1 MGVATGVK
9 PEKRYSL
16 LAEACHRNTAAELHF
31 DCGEGGLVTARVRLL
46 GLDRQQVLTDRP
58 QSMGKLVVFKRRQ
71 PLLVYFPLGG
81 VRYAFRS
88 HVVRSQCL
96 VQLNA
101 RQRVMG
107 MAVAFPSEVR
117 EQQRRADFRLSL
129 AGHGAMIAEV
139 HQGLPG
145 DGGSA
150 PIGAKRFSAR
160 MVNISAGGVGL
171 LIDARETRDWRL
183 GDTFFVSFHLP
194 DVEAE
199 FQMMTEFR
207 HYRRIHD
214 GLSAVAGFR
223 FIPWPLVSTK
233 AQVRHILRFIAA
245 QQRCRLR
252 RGR

>member
-1 MGVATGVK
+1 
-9 PEKRYSL
+9 
-16 LAEACHRNTAAELHF
+16 
-31 DCGEGGLVTARVRLL
+31 
-46 GLDRQQVLTDRP
+46 
-58 QSMGKLVVFKRRQ
+58 
-71 PLLVYFPLGG
+71 
-81 VRYAFRS
+81 
-88 HVVRSQCL
+88 
-96 VQLNA
+96 
-101 RQRVMG
+101 
-107 MAVAFPSEVR
+107 
-117 EQQRRADFRLSL
+117 
-129 AGHGAMIAEV
+129 
-139 HQGLPG
+139 
-145 DGGSA
+145 
-150 PIGAKRFSAR
+150 

-171 LIDARETRDWRL
+171 LIDARETRIWHL

-223 FIPWPLVSTK
+223 FLPWPLVSTK